1 MEVIGRIIVALPEVS
16 GTSSRGN
23 AWKKREYVLETFE
36 TYPKKIFFDFFG
48 ERADQYPLNVGDTVK
63 LSFDIESR
71 EYNGRWFTS
80 IRGWKSEPAQEGAP
94 MGQQP
99 MQNPT
104 GFVPAGQAFPTRLP
118 RQPIRHLSPL
128 PRPHLPQK
136 PSPLPRA
143 RQTTICLSD
152 NSAHTSRNAP
162 ASRRTS
168 IHKTSVD
175 SH

>member
-71 EYNGRWFTS
+71 EYNGRWYTS
-80 IRGWKSEPAQEGAP
+80 IRGWKSEPAAMPGVAGAP
-94 MGQQP
+94 AP
-99 MQNPT
+99 
-104 GFVPAGQAFPTRLP
+104 AFPEP
-118 RQPIRHLSPL
+118 
-128 PRPHLPQK
+128 
-136 PSPLPRA
+136 A
-143 RQTTICLSD
+143 
-152 NSAHTSRNAP
+152 AP
-162 ASRRTS
+162 AAPAYGSPFPGATES
-168 IHKTSVD
+168 APND
-175 SH
+175 DLPF